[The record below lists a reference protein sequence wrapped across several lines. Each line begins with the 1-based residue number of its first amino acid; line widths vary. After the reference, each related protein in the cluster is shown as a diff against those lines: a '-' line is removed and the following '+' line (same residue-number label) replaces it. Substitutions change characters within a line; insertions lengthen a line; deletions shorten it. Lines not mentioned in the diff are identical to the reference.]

1 MNPNTRSVKH
11 LFALLLLPF
20 SLLAQPDEKALG
32 ILNKVSSTNTA
43 YASIDLKF
51 DYTLNNTK
59 ANVTDKR
66 DGSLILSGQRFHLEL
81 MGQKITS
88 DGKIVWYDMGE
99 EVHIKS
105 MEEFMEETDLDPR
118 NIFTQYNKGFKHKY
132 KGERKANGKDCH
144 VIDLYPEVP
153 GKKPYSRIEL
163 CIDKATNH
171 IVEST
176 TYGKDGTNYV
186 LTVKAMKTGAALAAD
201 RFVFNQKAFEAKGYD
216 VVDFR

>member
-1 MNPNTRSVKH
+1 MRPLKVFFS
-11 LFALLLLPF
+11 LLLLPL
-20 SLLAQPDEKALG
+20 SLLAQPDEKAIA
-32 ILNKVSSTNTA
+32 ILERVSATNSA
-43 YASIDLKF
+43 YANIELKF

-66 DGSLILSGQRFHLEL
+66 DGSLVLAGQRFHLEL

-132 KGERKANGKDCH
+132 KGERKVNGKDCH

-163 CIDKATNH
+163 CIDKVSNH
-171 IVEST
+171 IVESST
-176 TYGKDGTNYV
+176 FGKDGTNYV
-186 LTVKAMKTGAALAAD
+186 LSVRTMKTDAPVAAN
-201 RFVFNQKAFEAKGYD
+201 RFVFDRKAFEAKGYD

>member
-1 MNPNTRSVKH
+1 LKN
-11 LFALLLLPF
+11 LLLLLILP
-20 SLLAQPDEKALG
+20 LTILAQPDEKVIA
-32 ILNKVSSTNTA
+32 ILDKVSATNKA
-43 YASIDLKF
+43 YTSIDLKF
-51 DYTLNNTK
+51 DYTLNNTQAK
-59 ANVTDKR
+59 VSDKR
-66 DGSLILSGQRFHLEL
+66 EGGLLLSGQKFHLDL

-163 CIDKATNH
+163 CIDKSTNH

-176 TYGKDGTNYV
+176 TFGKDGTNYV
-186 LTVKAMKTGAALAAD
+186 LTVRAMKTSVALAAD

>member
-1 MNPNTRSVKH
+1 MKH
-11 LFALLLLPF
+11 FVILVFILPLTLFA
-20 SLLAQPDEKALG
+20 QTDEKAIA
-32 ILNKVSSTNTA
+32 ILDKVNATNSA

-51 DYTLNNTK
+51 DYTLNNVQAK
-59 ANVTDKR
+59 VSDKR
-66 DGSLILSGQRFHLEL
+66 EGSLLLSGQRFHLEL

-132 KGERKANGKDCH
+132 KGERKVDGKDCH
-144 VIDLYPEVP
+144 VIDLYPEIP

-171 IVEST
+171 IAEST
-176 TYGKDGTNYV
+176 TFGKDGTSYV
-186 LTVKAMKTGAALAAD
+186 LTVRTMKTGVALATE